1 MNLGVAG
8 NTNAEEVAVSLSNE
22 FHEVHCIIE
31 SVLVV
36 NPIGSASGRVSPQR

>member
-8 NTNAEEVAVSLSNE
+8 NTNAEVVAVSLSNE
-22 FHEVHCIIE
+22 FHEVYCIIE

-36 NPIGSASGRVSPQR
+36 NPIGGASGRVAPQS